1 MTLCCFAPLLC
12 ASVFFGQIK
21 CLKAN
26 RGPAGSVAAILNE
39 HIWGNTDVCDCSAW
53 FFNRLPYI
61 SRHEQGVNR
70 VHPALYV
77 SHHQKEPP
85 RPREHNKSDGGS
97 DGGSARHTSDPP
109 WKTAAPLVFMP
120 PYFASRGCTC
130 PCCYPFW
137 GFPCGI
143 FTLPLSSK
151 CPQIIASAQ
160 EGQPST
166 PP

>member
-12 ASVFFGQIK
+12 ASVFFWQIK
-21 CLKAN
+21 RSKAN
-26 RGPAGSVAAILNE
+26 RGPAGSIATILIE
-39 HIWGNTDVCDCSAW
+39 HIWGNTDVCDCSAG
-53 FFNRLPYI
+53 FLFPVTN
-61 SRHEQGVNR
+61 GVNR

-77 SHHQKEPP
+77 SPHQKESP
-85 RPREHNKSDGGS
+85 RPREHNKSDGRS
-97 DGGSARHTSDPP
+97 SRRTSDPP
-109 WKTAAPLVFMP
+109 WKTAALLVFMP

-130 PCCYPFW
+130 PRCYPFW
-137 GFPCGI
+137 GFPRGI
-143 FTLPLSSK
+143 FTLSLSSK